1 MKLATVAQ
9 MHAVDRYAIEE
20 LNITGVTLMT
30 KAAEHLAAA
39 ALELVKPGGCVTI
52 FCGTG
57 NNGGDGI
64 GAAACLLEKGVPVR
78 LFLIGDEDKLT
89 PDAQEMAKRF
99 YGLGGII
106 EQFMLS
112 FDLDNHLADSA
123 VIIDAIIGIGLTS
136 DLRGEVLSAVSVINS
151 SRALVI
157 SADIPT
163 GVHADTGAI
172 LGDAV
177 KADITVTFSL
187 AKPGHFVEPGCIY
200 SGKLRVRDI
209 GIPKNVIDDI
219 DSLMY
224 AAMSDSINLPR
235 RRRDTHKG
243 NYGRAL
249 IIAGS
254 IGYTGAPALSA
265 RAATKMGAGLVSLG
279 VPKSIYDIMAAKLDE
294 EMPFPLPDNG
304 KGRLIANA
312 ASEILR
318 HAAQSDVCLIGP
330 GLGMSDD
337 ITELVQSLTRIVE
350 TPVILDADGLNAIA
364 GNIDILNQAVCPL
377 ILTPHPGEFERLR
390 SGLSSGGTGAGM
402 GAGAASGVGARAGAG
417 TGTGGGAGAGVNAG
431 TGAGTGGGAGTNA
444 PLDRLGASR
453 EFATK
458 YGCMLVLKG
467 HRTIVALPNGT
478 AYVNTTGG
486 PAMAKGGS
494 GDVLAGMIAALIA
507 QKFPI
512 VHAVAAAVYL
522 HGLSGD
528 MCAAEFGEYS
538 VTASDIINMLPKAI
552 KTVVNVK

>member
-9 MHAVDRYAIEE
+9 MRAVDRYAIEE

-30 KAAEHLAAA
+30 KAAEHLAGA

-112 FDLDNHLADSA
+112 FDLDNHLADCA

-151 SRALVI
+151 SRAIVI

-200 SGKLRVRDI
+200 SGELRVRDI
-209 GIPKNVIDDI
+209 GIPKNVIEDI

-224 AAMSDSINLPR
+224 AAMSDSINLPF

-254 IGYTGAPALSA
+254 VGYTGAPALCA

-279 VPKSIYDIMAAKLDE
+279 VPKSIYEIMAAKLDE

-304 KGRLIANA
+304 KGQLIANA

-318 HAAQSDVCLIGP
+318 RAAQSDVCLIGP
-330 GLGMSDD
+330 GLGISDD
-337 ITELVQSLTRIVE
+337 ITELVQSITRIVE

-390 SGLSSGGTGAGM
+390 SGLSLGDATGAGS
-402 GAGAASGVGARAGAG
+402 GAGASSGAL
-417 TGTGGGAGAGVNAG
+417 
-431 TGAGTGGGAGTNA
+431 
-444 PLDRLGASR
+444 LDRLGVSR

-467 HRTIVALPNGT
+467 HRTIVALPNGA

-512 VHAVAAAVYL
+512 VHAVAAAVYI

-528 MCAAEFGEYS
+528 MCAVEFGEYS

-552 KTVVNVK
+552 KTVMNVK

>member
-9 MHAVDRYAIEE
+9 MRAVDRYAIEE
-20 LNITGVTLMT
+20 LDITGVTLMT
-30 KAAEHLAAA
+30 KAAEHLAGA

-106 EQFMLS
+106 EHFMLS
-112 FDLDNHLADSA
+112 FDLDNHLAHCA

-151 SRALVI
+151 SRARVI

-187 AKPGHFVEPGCIY
+187 AKPGHFVEPGCIC
-200 SGKLRVRDI
+200 SGELRVRDI

-224 AAMSDSINLPR
+224 AAMSDTINLPR

-254 IGYTGAPALSA
+254 IGYTGAPALCA

-279 VPKSIYDIMAAKLDE
+279 VPKSIYDIMAVKLNE

-318 HAAQSDVCLIGP
+318 RAAQSEVCLIGP
-330 GLGMSDD
+330 GLGMSED
-337 ITELVQSLTRIVE
+337 ITELVQSVTRIVE

-390 SGLSSGGTGAGM
+390 SGLSSGGM
-402 GAGAASGVGARAGAG
+402 GAGAGAATRVGAGFGAGTGDGAGAG
-417 TGTGGGAGAGVNAG
+417 TGTGDGAGLGAG
-431 TGAGTGGGAGTNA
+431 TGA
-444 PLDRLGASR
+444 PFDRLGASR

-467 HRTIVALPNGT
+467 HRTIVALPNGA

-528 MCAAEFGEYS
+528 MCAVEFGEYS